1 MIVSNYF
8 FIKRIAKYYQNLKN
22 SLKLKCL
29 MMFIIHHL
37 FQYKSWKQSFNCVEN
52 AFGFDVLNNSIETEI
67 YMEMGNS
74 SKTMLQH
81 FEYNQNFHNQ
91 RNYFD
96 IFRSFVSM

>member
-1 MIVSNYF
+1 
-8 FIKRIAKYYQNLKN
+8 
-22 SLKLKCL
+22 

-81 FEYNQNFHNQ
+81 FEYN
-91 RNYFD
+91 
-96 IFRSFVSM
+96 

>member
-1 MIVSNYF
+1 
-8 FIKRIAKYYQNLKN
+8 
-22 SLKLKCL
+22 
-29 MMFIIHHL
+29 MMFIIHNL

-52 AFGFDVLNNSIETEI
+52 AFGFEVLNNSIETE
-67 YMEMGNS
+67 YGFDLDSDTWKFENS